1 MKVVILAGGLGTRI
15 SEESDFKP
23 KPLITIGTMPILWHI
38 MKIYS
43 HFNFNEFIICC
54 GYKGN
59 LIKDFFY
66 NYTIANSDIEIDT
79 KENSIDIIKS
89 NVENWKIKLI
99 DTGDNVQTAGRL
111 KRIKNFV
118 EKDDKFLMTY
128 GDGLADIHLDKLIEF
143 HNSHKSLVTLTGV
156 SPKARFGSINLNEK
170 MQIRGFKEKPYG
182 ESGYVN
188 GGFFVI
194 SSKALKYIND
204 DENIWEQHT
213 LPFLASENQL
223 MCFKHEGFWQPMDTL
238 RDQRVLNDLWR
249 RNKAPWK
256 VWK

>member
-43 HFNFNEFIICC
+43 HFNFNDFIICC

-59 LIKDFFY
+59 LLKDFFY

-89 NVENWKIKLI
+89 NVESWKIKLI

-111 KRIKNFV
+111 KRIQNF
-118 EKDDKFLMTY
+118 
-128 GDGLADIHLDKLIEF
+128 
-143 HNSHKSLVTLTGV
+143 KS
-156 SPKARFGSINLNEK
+156 K
-170 MQIRGFKEKPYG
+170 
-182 ESGYVN
+182 
-188 GGFFVI
+188 
-194 SSKALKYIND
+194 
-204 DENIWEQHT
+204 
-213 LPFLASENQL
+213 
-223 MCFKHEGFWQPMDTL
+223 
-238 RDQRVLNDLWR
+238 
-249 RNKAPWK
+249 
-256 VWK
+256 